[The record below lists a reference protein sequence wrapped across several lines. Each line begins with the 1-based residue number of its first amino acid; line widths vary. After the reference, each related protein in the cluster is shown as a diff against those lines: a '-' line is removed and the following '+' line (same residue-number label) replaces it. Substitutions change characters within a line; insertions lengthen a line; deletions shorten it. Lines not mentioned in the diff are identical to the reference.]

1 MKKYSV
7 FNLFVVKV
15 DKIKFICEFIPSKQE
30 YREILTSRKISLK
43 NNYTVEKLSD
53 YYSTLVTMRYKTRE
67 PLMLAK
73 DDILRKY
80 LEINAPEMKDEYYQE
95 QTNLKS
101 IIDDI
106 IEKPDEFYK
115 MVGEKLTPEERLY
128 IRSLLPKS
136 CGTCSNGCCRVEQVD
151 KPIYDCIGW
160 ENNRVIGQ
168 YKVLELNRKKL
179 EQR

>member
-1 MKKYSV
+1 M
-7 FNLFVVKV
+7 
-15 DKIKFICEFIPSKQE
+15 
-30 YREILTSRKISLK
+30 
-43 NNYTVEKLSD
+43 LS
-53 YYSTLVTMRYKTRE
+53 
-67 PLMLAK
+67 K

-80 LEINAPEMKDEYYQE
+80 LEINVPEMEDEYYQE

-136 CGTCSNGCCRVEQVD
+136 CDTCSNGYCRVEQVD

-160 ENNRVIGQ
+160 ENNRIIGQ

-179 EQR
+179 EER